1 MKWLTLVLLSCAVL
15 FAAEKA
21 EEKTEVEKKT
31 KSQTVSLQCDTIQIV
46 RCTETKVMETLKDT
60 SLVVDRDTVKIT
72 VVDTLG
78 QTGDQGEKKDKKD
91 KKKKRR

>member
-1 MKWLTLVLLSCAVL
+1 MKYLAIVLVSCGML

-21 EEKTEVEKKT
+21 ESKAETEKKT
-31 KSQTVSLQCDTIQIV
+31 KSQTVSLKCDTIQVV

-78 QTGDQGEKKDKKD
+78 AKEEKGRKR
-91 KKKKRR
+91 KKKR